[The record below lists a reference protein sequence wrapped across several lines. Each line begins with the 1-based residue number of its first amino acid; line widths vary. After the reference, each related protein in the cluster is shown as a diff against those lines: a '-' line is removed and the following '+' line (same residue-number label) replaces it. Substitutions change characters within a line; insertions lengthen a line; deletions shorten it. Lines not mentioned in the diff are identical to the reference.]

1 MLKDSVNAVGP
12 LASLAQPLPL
22 PLTLLTLAL
31 PLPPSRNQVATHPN
45 WLETDMR
52 LSSSGAKAAAAAT
65 PASHAEPLQVVGA
78 SLLPGMLELPVTP
91 ASPPR
96 PPAAAAAASGSEQQ
110 DGPSESPQEG

>member
-1 MLKDSVNAVGP
+1 MLKDSVNAVAP

-31 PLPPSRNQVATHPN
+31 PLPPRRNQVATHPN

-52 LSSSGAKAAAAAT
+52 LSSSGAKAAT

-96 PPAAAAAASGSEQQ
+96 PPAAAAAATGSEQQ
-110 DGPSESPQEG
+110 DGPSESPQER

>member
-1 MLKDSVNAVGP
+1 MLKDSVNAVAP

-31 PLPPSRNQVATHPN
+31 PLPPRRNQVATHPN

-52 LSSSGAKAAAAAT
+52 LSSSGAKAAT

-78 SLLPGMLELPVTP
+78 SLLPGIMLELPVTP

-96 PPAAAAAASGSEQQ
+96 PPATAAAATGSEQQ